1 MHEMENKKIVAFFA
15 IVLIIA
21 GGAYWY
27 YSRNTNVPENGS
39 LQYEILAEGLD
50 VPWSMDVSQDGG
62 IFFTERG
69 GKVRLLEKGEV
80 NTLYSMEVK
89 AQENVES
96 GLLGLTLH
104 PDFPEDPRVLIYYTY
119 TKQDG
124 TPWNRIS
131 WFNYSG
137 MELHNEEVFLDNIPA
152 GDIHDGGR
160 VKFGPDGKLYVATG
174 ETGEGELA
182 QDLNS
187 LAGKILR
194 YNIDGTVP
202 EDNPFEGSPI
212 YSYGHRNPQGLAWHP
227 ETGELYVTEHGPS
240 GENFWFAH
248 DEINLIKPGSNYGWP
263 QVIGN
268 SENPDYT
275 DPIFHTGEET
285 WAPSGAT
292 FLDDPDS
299 SWHGRLFVANLRG
312 TSIRMIY
319 FSPPDHTEVSL
330 NKPIFEDFGRIR
342 TVVQGP
348 DDQLYFCTSNRD
360 GRGDPRDRDDVI
372 VRILP
377 P

>member
-330 NKPIFEDFGRIR
+330 NTPIFEDFGRIR

-348 DDQLYFCTSNRD
+348 DDHLYFCTSNRD